1 MSTRGGRSLHTSTPE
16 HDGSDEDSKL
26 DTLPPSDRKTPAAT
40 RSPEDQVPT
49 PTEFAFIHHAEN
61 AAQGKS
67 DADDLSTIRSH
78 AMRNVRRERRL
89 RDEESRQSPPAPQDR
104 ITTSAPLTSSEAQL
118 IQRDSHE
125 PPHTDYSPET
135 TSRIS
140 RYATS
145 SDLSNLLRYTTPSQS
160 SIEIAED
167 ITLRSSGGIVLDQ
180 LVPGFTQYLKYFI
193 KTFSG
198 SLDPR
203 NAHVPVSFAQ
213 IAIIEGDA
221 ALLHTI
227 CYAAA
232 AHKALVGGID
242 IHTDWSELDEAD
254 RSVLESFVQH
264 KDKAL
269 SLLKNGLSD
278 IFQACT
284 DTSILTVSL
293 FLVAE
298 SFFGDECGIAV
309 HVKGLGQMVLQ
320 RGGREAIPHEIYHY
334 VVMADVK
341 TSVLTLSAPSL
352 SLTRRMFDLYFEAE
366 SQFLSR
372 QSSTS
377 TGTVFS
383 FLLPPLSPLLSQD
396 MIRCF
401 RVLCYLVETIESS
414 FQSSMAS
421 PSLRTHFLVLEHQL
435 LCLSVENAIS
445 ACYRLALIL
454 YCNIALWSWP
464 KASALIKNL
473 LDHLRQASNSCG
485 SDLREQAHSDML
497 IWCLLLGSFASMDD
511 EIQNFFLDRLQEILS
526 RRNFKNLSQVRSTL
540 PGYFYID
547 RTFENQLRSLNTK
560 LKLVD
565 DLAQQTVSQ

>member
-1 MSTRGGRSLHTSTPE
+1 MSARGGRSRRTSIPE
-16 HDGSDEDSKL
+16 HDASDEDSKRDNL
-26 DTLPPSDRKTPAAT
+26 SPSNRTTPAAT

-49 PTEFAFIHHAEN
+49 LTEFAFIHHAEN

-89 RDEESRQSPPAPQDR
+89 RDEESRQSLSSPQNR
-104 ITTSAPLTSSEAQL
+104 TATPAPLTPSEDQL
-118 IQRDSHE
+118 IQRDSDE
-125 PPHTDYSPET
+125 PPRPDYSPET
-135 TSRIS
+135 SSRIS

-145 SDLSNLLRYTTPSQS
+145 SDLSNLLRYTTPHQN
-160 SIEIAED
+160 SIDTAED
-167 ITLRSSGGIVLDQ
+167 INLRSSGGVVLDQ

-193 KTFSG
+193 KMFSG
-198 SLDPR
+198 SVDPR
-203 NAHVPVSFAQ
+203 NAHMPVLFAQ

-278 IFQACT
+278 HFQACT

-293 FLVAE
+293 FLVTE
-298 SFFGDECGIAV
+298 SFFGDESNIAV
-309 HVKGLGQMVLQ
+309 HVKGLKQMVLQ

-341 TSVLTLSAPSL
+341 TSVLTQSAPSL
-352 SLTRRMFDLYFEAE
+352 SLTGRMFSLYVEAE
-366 SQFLSR
+366 TRFLSR

-377 TGTVFS
+377 TSTVFS
-383 FLLPPLSPLLSQD
+383 FLQRPLSPLLSQD
-396 MIRCF
+396 MIRCCH
-401 RVLCYLVETIESS
+401 VLCHLIDTIESS
-414 FQSSMAS
+414 FHSSTAS
-421 PSLRTHFLVLEHQL
+421 PSLRTNFLVLEHQL
-435 LCLSVENAIS
+435 LCLSVEDTIA

-464 KASALIKNL
+464 KASALIRSL
-473 LDHLRQASNSCG
+473 LDHLREAINSSG
-485 SDLREQAHSDML
+485 SDLHEQVHSDML
-497 IWCLLLGSFASMDD
+497 IWCLLLASFASMDD
-511 EIQNFFLDRLQEILS
+511 EIRKFFLDRLHDTLS
-526 RRNFKNLSQVRSTL
+526 RRDFRSLSQVRSTL
-540 PGYFYID
+540 PGYFYVD

-565 DLAQQTVSQ
+565 DLAQQPVSE